1 MAAFISP
8 VGLTG
13 GDMGGGDA
21 SPCGRVRS
29 SAALPL
35 AAVTRWSAIRWLATC
50 IGLSAAAYAT
60 YVAVAWFRYGHPAIP
75 VDGDVDRMLDGFMP
89 TYDVVD
95 RHRVMVAAPA
105 AVTLQVASEWDIR
118 ESPVV
123 RALFHG
129 RAMILRTAPDDAERP
144 RAVVEWMRT
153 LGWEVLS
160 EIPGREIVLGIVQQP
175 WAADAT
181 PKLVSAAEFAGF
193 HEPGYVKIVAA
204 FRSDPAGLAES
215 VFRLETRAVA
225 TDPTAR
231 TAFRR
236 YWSFLSPGIVL
247 IGSIS
252 LGPLKRE
259 AERRARAARA
269 LTATGPEDADAMG
282 DRWCDVTVSD
292 AVVVD
297 AH

>member
-1 MAAFISP
+1 MATFISP

-13 GDMGGGDA
+13 GDMAGGDA
-21 SPCGRVRS
+21 PPCGLVRS

-35 AAVTRWSAIRWLATC
+35 AAVTRWSAIRWPATC

-75 VDGDVDRMLDGFMP
+75 VDGDVDPLLDGFMP
-89 TYDVVD
+89 AYDVVD
-95 RHRVMVAAPA
+95 RHSVMVAAPA
-105 AVTLQVASEWDIR
+105 AVTLQVASEWDIQ
-118 ESPVV
+118 ESPIV
-123 RALFHG
+123 RALFRG
-129 RAMILRTAPDDAERP
+129 RATILRAARDDAERP
-144 RAVVEWMRT
+144 RAVVEWMRS
-153 LGWEVLS
+153 LRWEVLS

-236 YWSFLSPGIVL
+236 YWAFLSPGIVL

-259 AERRARAARA
+259 AERRARMRGRSTLPAAA
-269 LTATGPEDADAMG
+269 EADAMS
-282 DRWCDVTVSD
+282 DRRCDVTVSD
-292 AVVVD
+292 AVVG